1 MTKKQVKIVKFIL
14 GKEEVGGSNPLVG
27 SSVYQVVKYKSF
39 KSLNLSRG
47 LLGDFFMPL
56 FLNFFSFIPSILPR
70 GTPIFS
76 LFWKP
81 KQQKLTLRNPDITQ
95 KKGSL
100 FQLMLFVNKM
110 SEFLDPINF
119 LKSYS
124 IYNEFVKSR
133 YFSFTEHRVGL
144 IKRKYLKNRF
154 LVIWRPIANN
164 AIYLSN
170 KTSK

>member
-1 MTKKQVKIVKFIL
+1 MNILL

-39 KSLNLSRG
+39 KSINMSRG

-76 LFWKP
+76 LFWKS
-81 KQQKLTLRNPDITQ
+81 KQQKLILRNPDITQ

-100 FQLMLFVNKM
+100 FQLMLFVNNM

-124 IYNEFVKSR
+124 IYNEFVKTGTRNSR
-133 YFSFTEHRVGL
+133 TIVGKL
-144 IKRKYLKNRF
+144 TPNLNC
-154 LVIWRPIANN
+154 
-164 AIYLSN
+164 
-170 KTSK
+170 

>member
-1 MTKKQVKIVKFIL
+1 MVRKRSAVQIRSLALLIISELHHKLLTHLITCSEKLVKFRC
-14 GKEEVGGSNPLVG
+14 
-27 SSVYQVVKYKSF
+27 F
-39 KSLNLSRG
+39 
-47 LLGDFFMPL
+47 
-56 FLNFFSFIPSILPR
+56 FIPSILPR

-76 LFWKP
+76 LFWKS
-81 KQQKLTLRNPDITQ
+81 KQQKLTPRNPDITQ

-144 IKRKYLKNRF
+144 IKRKYLKNSF